1 MKGNIARLV
10 FLTYLLLPC
19 PLSTSIFCNYGEYFK
34 NGKCYPC
41 EEDTYSSYRNS
52 ESCFSCPPGS
62 FNNKKS
68 SKYIYDCSCDG
79 EFYLNYVG
87 NRCDMCSDLGNR
99 FYCKRDLTE
108 LFVDNLDAFFKHKDE
123 ITVNYFDR
131 CVVKENKMNVY
142 PFMNNLYLFCKS
154 PNVCLDTC
162 GRCSE
167 NNEGFMCNNCVQNY
181 DKNIFLKYAT
191 CRKCF
196 HIVFIV
202 LQMAVYFILSIAF
215 FLVLF
220 KCINVSLYFY
230 QIDVYKKGTIYFL
243 HYFREFIFYLSLIL
257 LLSFSN
263 DLTETERENYTFY
276 GRDGKEEP
284 THLHSGDAKLH
295 YFLNIYLHNAF
306 FDIIKIFHLNFLHF
320 VKLGC
325 LKVGSNRSKIY
336 SIQIVTLLGGVLT
349 FICFTLMCNL
359 IFLYLRNGG
368 YNIVADRTGE
378 RESDRVSR
386 DQTKGCKRNVGRKFV
401 ESYFYPLLLHNFF
414 FQNYVHMTFFYHQDV
429 VEFFKRSIKIYYFQY
444 MHVFLYVANAMIIF
458 IFLSSYMCIGLFNY
472 KRSYYDTATV
482 CYDDLHS
489 RASKFMN
496 IPVILISCFVYYVTL
511 LVSIYSK
518 PGDVKRNYPYKY
530 VYGFYTFLCKQE
542 KYYYYIFKILFIN
555 ILFLCAINMDDHLSF
570 LICFSFVLLLF
581 IFFSMFVN
589 PYIEVGKYDIKWENI
604 FFMFLFFFNLQL
616 EQIRLVTYHICLRII
631 LSFATLFIYT
641 FILLYF
647 LYFMLKDVY
656 QYFSL
661 YVMYVNIKDEGVDE
675 NEKAG
680 PSTYPLMGQFY
691 FLYYLKNKMGEDLYH
706 AEGGQSI
713 VQRRDAHSM
722 SLDNYHVEKYH
733 EVVPPKDMDYI
744 SHQCVLI
751 SPFIAETI
759 VQLLFITKN
768 INHIIR
774 LRRNDSNV
782 KIYNCLFENGYVEIQ
797 KTPIDRFVLVAE
809 HIYKNLFHRNYISF
823 RTEMTRLFTD
833 LVRDLRCFKDV
844 YIRECVA
851 RRIRNKYKISEI
863 NTQKIVYDE
872 NYEQKH
878 INTFLYRLRGSNQ
891 NVDARHQ
898 TFSQL
903 FPDIGKAVL
912 KKNVQEGPQRKAL
925 EGKSKFQWLTDK

>member
-1 MKGNIARLV
+1 MKGKFARLV
-10 FLTYLLLPC
+10 FLTCLLLPR
-19 PLSTSIFCNYGEYFK
+19 PLSSSIFCNYGEYFK

-41 EEDTYSSYRNS
+41 EEDTYSSYRNA
-52 ESCFSCPPGS
+52 ESCFRCPPGS
-62 FNNKKS
+62 FNNRKS

-79 EFYLNYVG
+79 DFYLNYVG
-87 NRCDMCSDLGNR
+87 NRCDMCSELGTR

-108 LFVDNLDAFFKHKDE
+108 LYVDNLDAFFKHKDE
-123 ITVNYFDR
+123 ITVKNFDR
-131 CVVKENKMNVY
+131 CVVKENKKNVY

-154 PNVCLDTC
+154 PNICLDTC

-196 HIVFIV
+196 HVIFVI
-202 LQMAVYFILSIAF
+202 LNMAVYLILSFAF

-230 QIDVYKKGTIYFL
+230 QVDVYRKGTIYFL
-243 HYFREFIFYLSLIL
+243 HYFREFVFYLSLIL

-276 GRDGKEEP
+276 GGDGKQEP

-295 YFLNIYLHNAF
+295 YLLNIYLHNAF

-325 LKVGSNRSKIY
+325 LHVGSNRSKIY
-336 SIQIVTLLGGVLT
+336 SIQIVVLLGGILL
-349 FICFTLMCNL
+349 FICFTLVCNL

-368 YNIVADRTGE
+368 HNIVADRTGE
-378 RESDRVSR
+378 EEANSVSE
-386 DQTKGCKRNVGRKFV
+386 DQTGGFKKNIARKLV
-401 ESYFYPLLLHNFF
+401 DTYLYPLLLHNYV
-414 FQNYVHMTFFYHQDV
+414 FQNYVHMTFFYDQDV
-429 VEFFKRSIKIYYFQY
+429 VKFFKRSIRICYYQY
-444 MHVFLYVANAMIIF
+444 MHIFLYVANAMIMF

-482 CYDDLHS
+482 CYDDLHL

-496 IPVILISCFVYYVTL
+496 IPVVLIACFVYYVIL
-511 LVSIYSK
+511 FVSIYSK
-518 PGDVKRNYPYKY
+518 PAEMKRKYPYKY
-530 VYGFYTFLCKQE
+530 VYGLYTFLCKHE
-542 KYYYYIFKILFIN
+542 KYYYYIVKNLFIN
-555 ILFLCAINMDDHLSF
+555 ILFLCVIHMDDHLSC
-570 LICFSFVLLLF
+570 LICFSFAILFF

-589 PYIEVGKYDIKWENI
+589 PYIDIGKYNIKWENI
-604 FFMFLFFFNLQL
+604 FFLFLFFFNIQL
-616 EQIRLVTYHICLRII
+616 EQIRLVTYDICLRII

-647 LYFMLKDVY
+647 LYFMLKDVCL
-656 QYFSL
+656 YFAL
-661 YVMYVNIKDEGVDE
+661 YVKYVNIKDEGVAE
-675 NEKAG
+675 NANAG
-680 PSTYPLMGQFY
+680 PLTHPLMSQFY
-691 FLYYLKNKMGEDLYH
+691 FFYYLKKNMGEDLYH
-706 AEGGQSI
+706 AQGDHRKVKTGG
-713 VQRRDAHSM
+713 AHSM
-722 SLDNYHVEKYH
+722 TLEKYHVEKCH

-744 SHQCVLI
+744 SHHCVLI

-782 KIYNCLFENGYVEIQ
+782 QIYNCLFENGYVEIQ
-797 KTPIDRFVLVAE
+797 KTPVDRFVLVAE

-851 RRIRNKYKISEI
+851 KRIREKYKIGEI
-863 NTQKIVYDE
+863 NRQKIVYDE

-878 INTFLYRLRGSNQ
+878 INTFLYRLRGSDK

-912 KKNVQEGPQRKAL
+912 KKAYRKN
-925 EGKSKFQWLTDK
+925 GKERRGRGSQDSAVNK